1 MNKLNKALVG
11 TAAAAAMAVS
21 ASPAMAKDG
30 RNNGPSAGEVIAGV
44 AIIGAIA
51 AIASSSNKNRGYRD
65 TNYGDVNYRDTNYR
79 DTNYRDDRYDNG
91 RYSESRF
98 GNNYRQIDQRQA
110 VNRCVRAAE
119 NQATRGG
126 RANVT
131 DIRDIDRT
139 RYGYRVKGRILVEQG
154 RARHHRTSGYADQGK
169 FTCYIQGNRVSD
181 VQFSGLKYAGR

>member
-21 ASPAMAKDG
+21 ATPAMARDG
-30 RNNGPSAGEVIAGV
+30 RDNGGPSAGEIIAGV
-44 AIIGAIA
+44 AIVGAIA
-51 AIASSSNKNRGYRD
+51 AIASSGNRDRDYRD
-65 TNYGDVNYRDTNYR
+65 NDYRG
-79 DTNYRDDRYDNG
+79 DRYGNDRYGNDRYG
-91 RYSESRF
+91 NDRYSESRF
-98 GNNYRQIDQRQA
+98 GNGYRQIGQRQA

-119 NQATRGG
+119 SGASRYG

-154 RARHHRTSGYADQGK
+154 RDRYRRGGHSDNGN
-169 FTCYIQGNRVSD
+169 FTCYIEGNRVSD
-181 VQFSGLKYAGR
+181 VQYSGLNYGRR

>member
-21 ASPAMAKDG
+21 ASPAMANDG

-51 AIASSSNKNRGYRD
+51 AIASSGNDDRRYRHR
-65 TNYGDVNYRDTNYR
+65 NYRG
-79 DTNYRDDRYDNG
+79 DRYDDR
-91 RYSESRF
+91 RYSDNRYR
-98 GNNYRQIDQRQA
+98 NNHRRINQRQA

-119 NQATRGG
+119 NRATRRG
-126 RANVT
+126 RAHVT

-154 RARHHRTSGYADQGK
+154 RGGRYRNSRYADQGK
-169 FTCYIQGNRVSD
+169 FTCYIEGNRVSD
-181 VQFSGLKYAGR
+181 VRYKGLRYARR

>member
-21 ASPAMAKDG
+21 ATPAMARDG
-30 RNNGPSAGEVIAGV
+30 HRGGPSAGEVIAGV

-51 AIASSSNKNRGYRD
+51 AIASSGNKDRR
-65 TNYGDVNYRDTNYR
+65 
-79 DTNYRDDRYDNG
+79 YRDDDYRGDRYGND
-91 RYSESRF
+91 RYADSRF
-98 GNNYRQIDQRQA
+98 GNRYRQIGQRQA

-119 NQATRGG
+119 RGATNYG

-139 RYGYRVKGRILVEQG
+139 RYGYRVKGRILVDQG
-154 RARHHRTSGYADQGK
+154 RGRYQRSGYSDKGN
-169 FTCYIQGNRVSD
+169 FTCYIEGNRVSD
-181 VQFSGLKYAGR
+181 VRYRKGSAW

>member
-21 ASPAMAKDG
+21 ASPAMANDG

-51 AIASSSNKNRGYRD
+51 AIASSGNNDRGYR
-65 TNYGDVNYRDTNYR
+65 G
-79 DTNYRDDRYDNG
+79 DRYDDR
-91 RYSESRF
+91 RYYDSRYR
-98 GNNYRQIDQRQA
+98 NNYRHINQRQA

-119 NQATRGG
+119 NRATRRG
-126 RANVT
+126 RAHVT

-154 RARHHRTSGYADQGK
+154 RWDRYRNSRYADKGK
-169 FTCYIQGNRVSD
+169 FTCYIEGNRVSD
-181 VQFSGLKYAGR
+181 VRFSGLKYARR

>member
-21 ASPAMAKDG
+21 ATPAMAKDG
-30 RNNGPSAGEVIAGV
+30 RNGGPSAGEIIAGV

-51 AIASSSNKNRGYRD
+51 AIASSGNNDR
-65 TNYGDVNYRDTNYR
+65 NYRDTNYR
-79 DTNYRDDRYDNG
+79 NGNQRNANYRGDRYDNE
-91 RYSESRF
+91 RYTESRF
-98 GNNYRQIDQRQA
+98 GNGYRQIGQRQA

-119 NQATRGG
+119 NGATNRG
-126 RANVT
+126 RASVT

-154 RARHHRTSGYADQGK
+154 RGRHQRSGYADEGK
-169 FTCYIQGNRVSD
+169 FTCYIEGNRVSD
-181 VQFSGLKYAGR
+181 VQFSGLNYSRR

>member
-21 ASPAMAKDG
+21 ATPAMAKDG
-30 RNNGPSAGEVIAGV
+30 RNGGPSAGEVIAGV

-51 AIASSSNKNRGYRD
+51 AIASSSNKNRDYRD
-65 TNYGDVNYRDTNYR
+65 NDYRDGNYRG
-79 DTNYRDDRYDNG
+79 DRYEND

-98 GNNYRQIDQRQA
+98 GNGYRQIGQRQA

-119 NQATRGG
+119 RGAANYG

-131 DIRDIDRT
+131 DIRDVDRT
-139 RYGYRVKGRILVEQG
+139 RYGYRVKGKILVEQSRG
-154 RARHHRTSGYADQGK
+154 RYQRSGYADKGN
-169 FTCYIQGNRVSD
+169 FTCYIEGNRVSD
-181 VQFSGLKYAGR
+181 VKYSGLNYSRR

>member
-21 ASPAMAKDG
+21 ATPATAKDG

-51 AIASSSNKNRGYRD
+51 AIASSGNKDRSYRD
-65 TNYGDVNYRDTNYR
+65 TRYDDRNYGNRNYRG
-79 DTNYRDDRYDNG
+79 DRYDNG
-91 RYSESRF
+91 RYTESRY
-98 GNNYRQIDQRQA
+98 GNNYRQIGQRQA

-119 NQATRGG
+119 SEATRHG
-126 RANVT
+126 RASVT

-139 RYGYRVKGRILVEQG
+139 RYGYRVKGKILVEQG
-154 RARHHRTSGYADQGK
+154 RRGRHHRSSYADQGK
-169 FTCYIQGNRVSD
+169 FTCYIEGNRVSD
-181 VQFSGLKYAGR
+181 VQFSGLDYYRR